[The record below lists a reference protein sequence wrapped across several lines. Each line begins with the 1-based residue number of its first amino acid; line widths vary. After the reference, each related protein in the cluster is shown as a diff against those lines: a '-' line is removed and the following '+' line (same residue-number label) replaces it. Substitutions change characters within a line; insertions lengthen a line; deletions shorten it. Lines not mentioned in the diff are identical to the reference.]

1 MHFEQEF
8 EFEQEVL
15 HNSIFDKEREDNVIM
30 EMLNLILHVIL
41 SIIFQPVIWTHISRS
56 NCSALNC

>member
-1 MHFEQEF
+1 MALCNALHFAF

-15 HNSIFDKEREDNVIM
+15 YNSIFDKEREDNVIM

-41 SIIFQPVIWTHISRS
+41 SLIFQPVI
-56 NCSALNC
+56 